1 MKDEELMEKLASRAR
16 LETPPKVDITDKVMA
31 VLEGGVPEERLAY
44 NPLAWV
50 AAVSA
55 PIAAGVAIFA
65 FYTLE
70 DWSDSLLGLLNGI
83 PWGLL

>member
-1 MKDEELMEKLASRAR
+1 
-16 LETPPKVDITDKVMA
+16 
-31 VLEGGVPEERLAY
+31 VPEERLAF

-65 FYTLE
+65 FYTLA